1 MIGGFSGNGTT
12 TGPGPLSDPPQLAPL
27 GDFGGPTQTMPPMLG
42 SPAINAAGNMN
53 PGGTDQRG
61 FPRFI
66 GGMLDIG
73 AVEFQGED
81 TEFDIFLALDSDR
94 DGSSNGVELAIG
106 TAVDIADPENPNN
119 LRLASFGA
127 NGEAQFTFGV
137 DQSQENDIIL
147 RLMRSTDLINFEVTV
162 LSNDTSFS
170 GSTIFSDSN
179 PPEGGKAFY
188 RLEAVRR

>member
-1 MIGGFSGNGTT
+1 MSSLDGQTSLSADDVTFLDGM
-12 TGPGPLSDPPQLAPL
+12 PLLLSPL

-42 SPAINAAGNMN
+42 SPAIDAAGNIN

-61 FPRFI
+61 FLRFVN
-66 GGMLDIG
+66 GTLDIG

-119 LRLASFGA
+119 LRLASFSA
-127 NGEAQFTFGV
+127 NGQPQFTFGV
-137 DQSQENDIIL
+137 DQSQEDSIIL
-147 RLMRSTDLINFEVTV
+147 RLMRSTDLIITLLMSKSRHNEDTRFSI
-162 LSNDTSFS
+162 SNSELLRNT
-170 GSTIFSDSN
+170 
-179 PPEGGKAFY
+179 
-188 RLEAVRR
+188 